1 MDCFWNVST
10 FSFFLVLLVF
20 FLAFIAG
27 FAYCI
32 DCVNYLQAD
41 GVRDVFDCAP
51 AAATDVQT
59 TQSVQRWTQPS
70 AGISARPRLLTRYT
84 SSRLGCTQPL
94 LLQLDVDL
102 TVIRPR
108 YAHST
113 TRLHCGLVN
122 TQVTWLRLVDYVT
135 VTQWTTETVEFLLAQ
150 NTCSVQFTDL
160 LLDMAWRLS
169 LDCHAS
175 YWRLVLFSFS
185 RLQYIRFSKLSFVCL
200 V

>member
-84 SSRLGCTQPL
+84 SSRRGCTQPL

-122 TQVTWLRLVDYVT
+122 TQVTAASGLRHRDPMNYWNCWISACSEHLLST
-135 VTQWTTETVEFLLAQ
+135 VHGLAARHGLMAFPGLSCKLL
-150 NTCSVQFTDL
+150 TPCSVFIQSSTV
-160 LLDMAWRLS
+160 
-169 LDCHAS
+169 
-175 YWRLVLFSFS
+175 YSF
-185 RLQYIRFSKLSFVCL
+185 
-200 V
+200 